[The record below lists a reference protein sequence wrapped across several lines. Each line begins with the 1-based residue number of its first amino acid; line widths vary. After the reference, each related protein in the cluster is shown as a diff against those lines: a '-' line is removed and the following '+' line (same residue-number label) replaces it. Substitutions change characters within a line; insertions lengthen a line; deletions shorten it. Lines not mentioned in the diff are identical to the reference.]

1 MSKIHPEKITLKE
14 SSPISFEQD
23 FSSYVKMINSSNKS
37 IQFQGLSKIR
47 GILSDTTNTPIRLV
61 LESEAISKILEFLSW
76 NHEPKFQLQSIWAI
90 SCLCNGTSEDVE
102 FLVDL
107 GVLDLVANLIESSSH
122 EIAYYAVLTIAIIA
136 GDSLE
141 NRDLCI
147 GKNIIGK
154 LCFAFNQFPS
164 DDRLRSQVV
173 KAINHFI
180 KQQPLPAWDHI
191 SKALPLIADIIK
203 ESKDEDMLTDAMGSI
218 SYISD
223 SYPQE
228 VIDLGLSSH
237 LVKHL

>member
-1 MSKIHPEKITLKE
+1 
-14 SSPISFEQD
+14 
-23 FSSYVKMINSSNKS
+23 
-37 IQFQGLSKIR
+37 
-47 GILSDTTNTPIRLV
+47 
-61 LESEAISKILEFLSW
+61 
-76 NHEPKFQLQSIWAI
+76 
-90 SCLCNGTSEDVE
+90 
-102 FLVDL
+102 
-107 GVLDLVANLIESSSH
+107 
-122 EIAYYAVLTIAIIA
+122 VLTIAIIA

-154 LCFAFNQFPS
+154 LYFAFNQFPS

-218 SYISD
+218 SYISGKIV
-223 SYPQE
+223 Y
-228 VIDLGLSSH
+228 IWGR
-237 LVKHL
+237 KFNW